1 MQAFHFNH
9 LTKQQI
15 QCDILF
21 ETSVD
26 YGMSKFVLTEEQYN
40 EVMRLCGAY
49 QREARRCM
57 DGKAYLA
64 GCIMMGG
71 ALEAS
76 LLAFANCFPIEA
88 RRSGEA
94 PTKKG
99 TIKPLADWRL
109 QDLLAVAKDRKW
121 LPSSLSLDEEWDSK
135 KAQIGDWAVTLQ
147 QIRNL
152 VHPARYMLDIPRKRI
167 TKLYLETAFEIFD
180 VATDH
185 LLNKIY
191 KHLRIVLEKVN
202 EDGNTPENLQP
213 TK

>member
-88 RRSGEA
+88 RRSG
-94 PTKKG
+94 K
-99 TIKPLADWRL
+99 
-109 QDLLAVAKDRKW
+109 
-121 LPSSLSLDEEWDSK
+121 LP
-135 KAQIGDWAVTLQ
+135 
-147 QIRNL
+147 
-152 VHPARYMLDIPRKRI
+152 PRK
-167 TKLYLETAFEIFD
+167 A
-180 VATDH
+180 
-185 LLNKIY
+185 LLNHSPTGDFKISWP
-191 KHLRIVLEKVN
+191 LQRIES
-202 EDGNTPENLQP
+202 GYPP
-213 TK
+213 AYR